1 MAKYISVVLLLCS
14 GWTLAA
20 SGIKDPTQPY
30 QFQNAPVA
38 QAADKKTVFNVTSIL
53 KKKKT
58 AWAIINGA
66 KASVGERIEGA
77 KIMRIAYDKV
87 LLDVGGSHRWIPL
100 SNKSGL
106 KKSR

>member
-1 MAKYISVVLLLCS
+1 MAKYLSIVLLLCS
-14 GWTLAA
+14 GWVLAA

-30 QFQNAPVA
+30 QSQNTPVS
-38 QAADKKTVFNVTSIL
+38 QDVDKKAVFNVTSIL

-66 KASVGERIEGA
+66 KASVGERVEGA

-87 LLDVGGSHRWIPL
+87 LLDVGGSRRWVPL

>member
-1 MAKYISVVLLLCS
+1 MAKYISIVLLLCS
-14 GWTLAA
+14 GWVLAA

-30 QFQNAPVA
+30 QFQHVPVLQEA
-38 QAADKKTVFNVTSIL
+38 GKKAVFSVTSIL

-87 LLDVGGSHRWIPL
+87 LLDVGGSRRWIPL